1 MYKLKTSWTQNL
13 FTPFTA
19 DLFLLPDNNKG
30 LNQQVLSKLVLKTK
44 DKEDER

>member
-1 MYKLKTSWTQNL
+1 MKGAKMYKLKTGWTQKL

-30 LNQQVLSKLVLKTK
+30 LNQQVLSKLVLKT
-44 DKEDER
+44 